1 MASAPE
7 KIEAIVYMAAGSI
20 LTVTMAF
27 MGTPIWG
34 TIYGVLNGLN
44 MSGAFTRSNL
54 QAVQPIPM
62 MYYGF
67 LIAFE
72 VALLIRTVFVIWSK
86 SAYEST
92 Y

>member
-72 VALLIRTVFVIWSK
+72 VALLIRTVFVVWSK
-86 SAYEST
+86 SEYAGNY
-92 Y
+92 

>member
-44 MSGAFTRSNL
+44 MSGASTRSNL
-54 QAVQPIPM
+54 QAVQPTPM

-72 VALLIRTVFVIWSK
+72 VALLIRTVFVVWSK
-86 SAYEST
+86 SQYEGT

>member
-67 LIAFE
+67 LVAFE
-72 VALLIRTVFVIWSK
+72 IALIIRTVFVIWSK

>member
-67 LIAFE
+67 LVAFE
-72 VALLIRTVFVIWSK
+72 VALVIRTVFVIWSK